1 MPAEKPKL
9 TKAPTVRKGPGGPRP
24 NSGGA
29 RPGAGRPAF
38 QPTDADR
45 KQVEALSGYG
55 LPVHQIAALI
65 QGGIAVDTL
74 YEHFREEMVSG
85 KAKANSQVA
94 QTLFKKAMAGDTA
107 AAIWWSK
114 SQLRWTERH
123 EIVGADG
130 GPIKTEATVTLDPGE
145 AYKRLLGGSQ

>member
-1 MPAEKPKL
+1 
-9 TKAPTVRKGPGGPRP
+9 V
-24 NSGGA
+24 
-29 RPGAGRPAF
+29 
-38 QPTDADR
+38 PTDADR

-65 QGGIAVDTL
+65 QGGISLETL

-85 KAKANSQVA
+85 KAKANSQIA

-123 EIVGADG
+123 EITGENG
-130 GPIKTEATVTLDPGE
+130 GPIKTENNTTVTLEPAE
-145 AYKRLLGGSQ
+145 AYKRLLGGSGG

>member
-1 MPAEKPKL
+1 MSLEKRKP
-9 TKAPTVRKGPGGPRP
+9 TKANGH
-24 NSGGA
+24 GGA
-29 RPGAGRPAF
+29 RPGSGRKPF
-38 QPTDADR
+38 VPTDADR

-65 QGGIAVDTL
+65 QGGISLETL

-85 KAKANSQVA
+85 KAKANSQIA

-123 EIVGADG
+123 EITGENG
-130 GPIKTEATVTLDPGE
+130 GPIKTENNTTVTLEPAE
-145 AYKRLLGGSQ
+145 AYKRLLGGSGG